1 MDCLFCKIANG
12 EIPSKTVY
20 EDEIVKVFLDINPVS
35 NGHLLIVP
43 KKHFDNILDIDD
55 NTLLHI
61 RKITIK
67 MYDLLKEKL
76 NIEGLTLAENNGY
89 GQAIK
94 HFHLHLMPRYKDDD
108 IDFRHSEEKV
118 GNVDTIFNQLMN

>member
-94 HFHLHLMPRYKDDD
+94 RFHLHLMPRYKDDD

>member
-20 EDEIVKVFLDINPVS
+20 EDDLVRVFLDIEPVS

-43 KKHFDNILDIDD
+43 KKHYENIFDIDD
-55 NTLLHI
+55 NLILHM
-61 RKITIK
+61 RKVAIK
-67 MYDLLKEKL
+67 MHGILKEKL
-76 NIEGLTLAENNGY
+76 SIDGLTLAQNNGY

-94 HFHLHLMPRYKDDD
+94 HYHLHLMPRYEKDDMEFKHNKD
-108 IDFRHSEEKV
+108 SLVNIEDV
-118 GNVDTIFNQLMN
+118 YDQIMN

>member
-20 EDEIVKVFLDINPVS
+20 EDDLVRVFLDIEPVS

-43 KKHFDNILDIDD
+43 KKHYENIFDIDD
-55 NTLLHI
+55 NLILHM
-61 RKITIK
+61 RKVAIK
-67 MYDLLKEKL
+67 MHDILKEKL
-76 NIEGLTLAENNGY
+76 SIDGLTLAQNNGY

-94 HFHLHLMPRYKDDD
+94 HYHLHLMPRYEKDDMEFKHNKD
-108 IDFRHSEEKV
+108 SLVNIEDV
-118 GNVDTIFNQLMN
+118 YDQIMN

>member
-43 KKHFDNILDIDD
+43 KKHFDNIFDIDD
-55 NTLLHI
+55 DTLLHI
-61 RKITIK
+61 RRIAIK

-108 IDFRHSEEKV
+108 IDFRHNEEKV
-118 GNVDTIFNQLMN
+118 GNVDNIFNQLMN